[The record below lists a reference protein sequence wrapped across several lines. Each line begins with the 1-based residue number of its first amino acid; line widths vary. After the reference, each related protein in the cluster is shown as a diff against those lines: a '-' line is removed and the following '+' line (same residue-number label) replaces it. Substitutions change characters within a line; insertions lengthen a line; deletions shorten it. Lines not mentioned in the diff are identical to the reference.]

1 MSISSVREYFR
12 KLGIEDKVMEFDVS
26 SATVELA
33 AAALGCEG
41 QRIGK
46 TMAFIVDDR
55 PILIVVAGDARI
67 ANPKFKGRF
76 HTKARMIA
84 PDRLDELVGHEIGQ
98 LCTQFLPT
106 CEKGLFFFI
115 FCKEIFTGI
124 KLIFLF
130 RCQGGKIDFVR
141 RRSQT

>member
-46 TMAFIVDDR
+46 TMAFMVDDR

-67 ANPKFKGRF
+67 AATSPPGGWRAA
-76 HTKARMIA
+76 TSTPTARA
-84 PDRLDELVGHEIGQ
+84 AA
-98 LCTQFLPT
+98 TT
-106 CEKGLFFFI
+106 
-115 FCKEIFTGI
+115 
-124 KLIFLF
+124 
-130 RCQGGKIDFVR
+130 
-141 RRSQT
+141 RS